1 MYQQSGKQMNDVKR
15 YVTVQVRRRC
25 SGVLRTGVMLA
36 ICLFAL
42 PDAWAL
48 DAAPTTLTFQAVQGS
63 PSPSGLILNLLNNKK
78 NARTLDWSS
87 SDNATWLH
95 VSPTTGS
102 ITSSAQISVS
112 VNPAGLAAGTYTGT
126 ITVSATKGGGSISVP
141 VTLTVT
147 SGSTS
152 STSTTTSTSN
162 GTATL
167 TWDPSTSTN
176 VAGYKVYMGTASGT
190 YSSSITVESTTNY
203 TVSDLAVGSTYYFAV
218 TAYNA
223 SGIESSFSNEV
234 SKSIY

>member
-1 MYQQSGKQMNDVKR
+1 MNEVKR
-15 YVTVQVRRRC
+15 YFQVQVWRRC
-25 SGVLRTGVMLA
+25 SGVLHAGVILA
-36 ICLFAL
+36 VSLFAL
-42 PDAWAL
+42 ADAWAL
-48 DAAPTTLTFQAVQGS
+48 QVTPTTLSFLAVQGS
-63 PSPSGLILNLLNNKK
+63 TSPSGQILNILKK
-78 NARTLDWSS
+78 NDRTLNWSS

-112 VNPAGLAAGTYTGT
+112 VNPAGLGAGTYTGT
-126 ITVSATKGGGSISVP
+126 ITVSVTKGGSISVP

-152 STSTTTSTSN
+152 STSTSLSSSS

-190 YSSSITVESTTNY
+190 YSASITVESTTTY
-203 TVSDLAVGSTYYFAV
+203 TVSNLGVGSTYYFAV
-218 TAYNA
+218 TAYNT

>member
-1 MYQQSGKQMNDVKR
+1 MFQQSGKQMNEVKR
-15 YVTVQVRRRC
+15 YFQTQVWRRC
-25 SGVLRTGVMLA
+25 SGVLHAGVILA
-36 ICLFAL
+36 ISLFAL

-48 DAAPTTLTFQAVQGS
+48 QVTPTTLSFLAVQDSTS
-63 PSPSGLILNLLNNKK
+63 PSSQIVNILKK
-78 NARTLDWSS
+78 NDRTLNWSS

-112 VNPAGLAAGTYTGT
+112 VNPAGLASGTYTGT
-126 ITVSATKGGGSISVP
+126 ITVSVTKGGNVSVP

-147 SGSTS
+147 AGSTN
-152 STSTTTSTSN
+152 STSTSPPSSSGTT
-162 GTATL
+162 TL

-190 YSSSITVESTTNY
+190 YSSSIMVESTTTY
-203 TVSDLAVGSTYYFAV
+203 TVSDLGVGSTYYFAV
-218 TAYNA
+218 TAYNT
-223 SGIESSFSNEV
+223 SDIESSFSNEV